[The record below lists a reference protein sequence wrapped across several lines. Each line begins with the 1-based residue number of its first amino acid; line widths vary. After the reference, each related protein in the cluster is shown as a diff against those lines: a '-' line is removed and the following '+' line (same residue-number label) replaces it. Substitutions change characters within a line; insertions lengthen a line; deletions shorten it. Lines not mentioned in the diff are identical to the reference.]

1 MRYLTITYYRKPN
14 GHFDESVAARR
25 SLKTRDYTMASV
37 ILDFRDLAV
46 IKASLEG
53 TNIPLD
59 FQRIVEYYH
68 QHHGSLIQQL
78 FETNGYRMEVQDES
92 KNSAG

>member
-14 GHFDESVAARR
+14 GHLDESAMPRR

-37 ILDFRDLAV
+37 ILDFKNLKV

-53 TNIPLD
+53 RNIPLD
-59 FQRIVEYYH
+59 FDRIVEYYH
-68 QHHGSLIQQL
+68 EHYSSLIRQL
-78 FETNGYRMEVQDES
+78 FEINGYQIELGNDTQNNLS
-92 KNSAG
+92 